1 MTAASSSADTVGLAS
16 GLRRAAQAQRIE
28 LELGRTVPGWLLRV
42 ALGGVAGL
50 LVALS
55 GAAALPFGATRGF
68 AVTVLILLVATGCTV
83 VVRPGGVAGGVLV
96 AGVGLVA
103 LHEPAGFAARTFA
116 LILLVHVLLR
126 LAAVA
131 GQAGWR
137 ARVELAVLAAQ
148 AREVAVVQVG
158 VQLLALAAAGAGMI
172 VRAGGLGGGIGAWLR
187 VAVVAGVLAL
197 VVLLVPRSWFVRRR

>member
-1 MTAASSSADTVGLAS
+1 
-16 GLRRAAQAQRIE
+16 
-28 LELGRTVPGWLLRV
+28 V
-42 ALGGVAGL
+42 ALGGIAGL

-55 GAAALPFGATRGF
+55 GAAGLPVGATRGF
-68 AVTVLILLVATGCTV
+68 AVTVLVVLIATGCMV
-83 VVRPGGVAGGVLV
+83 VVRPGGVAAGVLV

-103 LHEPAGFAARTFA
+103 LRDPAGFTVRTFA

-126 LAAVA
+126 LSAVA

-158 VQLLALAAAGAGMI
+158 VQLLALATAGVPMI
-172 VRAGGLGGGIGAWLR
+172 VRAGGPLGGGTGAWVR
-187 VAVVAGVLAL
+187 VGVVTGVLAL
-197 VVLLVPRSWFVRRR
+197 VVLLVPRSWFRRRR